1 MRPYPNPNPNPNL
14 VGGDREVLEDVARR
28 RDPPAHLAERGEVDV
43 GVVALLLH
51 VQAAHDVRAVV
62 AADGEVHA
70 AAERDRV
77 PLLEQPAWLGLGL
90 GLRLG

>member
-1 MRPYPNPNPNPNL
+1 M
-14 VGGDREVLEDVARR
+14 LEDVARR

-77 PLLEQPAWLGLGL
+77 PLLEQPAWFGLGLGL
-90 GLRLG
+90 GLRKG